1 MVVAGPLSCCPPS
14 VGRRR
19 GLEGVS
25 PFGKFLTSGEV
36 RNEFGRGRWE
46 GEGSVRGEER
56 RVSRRNGW
64 GFPLTCINTTCNSIY

>member
-1 MVVAGPLSCCPPS
+1 MVVAGPLSCCLPS

-36 RNEFGRGRWE
+36 RNKFGRGRWE
-46 GEGSVRGEER
+46 GEGRARGEGKR
-56 RVSRRNGW
+56 
-64 GFPLTCINTTCNSIY
+64 